1 MNPGSPRNQGEASN
15 LVGSNDAI
23 LDELLSSQQLMIAML
38 RVSVEDPSARIGA
51 WDVRDIAAHLAASER
66 DCYVPRIRA
75 IAAGENPTFDLFS
88 NDDAD
93 FSGIHLDD
101 ALDEWTATRV
111 MLIGYV
117 KTLDESQRTELAGN
131 HETYGRVTVDRY
143 LEIALKHDR
152 DHLRGLERLASQ
164 LTR

>member
-1 MNPGSPRNQGEASN
+1 MNDR
-15 LVGSNDAI
+15 I
-23 LDELLSSQQLMIAML
+23 LDDLLNSQQLMIAML
-38 RVSVEDPSARIGA
+38 RISGEDPLARVGA
-51 WDVRDIAAHLAASER
+51 WDPRDLAAHLAASER

-75 IAAGENPTFDLFS
+75 IAAGDNPTFGVFN
-88 NDDAD
+88 NDDTD

-117 KTLDESQRTELAGN
+117 RTLDETQRTELAGQ
-131 HETYGRVTVDRY
+131 HEQFGRVTVDRY

-152 DHLRGLERLASQ
+152 DHLTGLERLAGE

>member
-1 MNPGSPRNQGEASN
+1 MNEA
-15 LVGSNDAI
+15 L
-23 LDELLSSQQLMIAML
+23 LDDLINSQQLVIAML
-38 RVSVEDPSARIGA
+38 RVSAEDSSARVGA
-51 WDVRDIAAHLAASER
+51 WDLRDLAAHLAASER

-75 IAAGENPTFDLFS
+75 IAAGENPTFDVFS
-88 NDDAD
+88 NDDTD

-101 ALDEWTATRV
+101 ALDEWIATRL

-117 KTLDESQRTELAGN
+117 RTLDEDQRTARSGT
-131 HETYGRVTVDRY
+131 HERFGPVTVERY

-152 DHLRGLERLASQ
+152 DHLSGLERLAGQ

>member
-1 MNPGSPRNQGEASN
+1 M
-15 LVGSNDAI
+15 NDAI
-23 LDELLSSQQLMIAML
+23 LDELLNSQQLMIAML
-38 RVSVEDPSARIGA
+38 RVSAEDPSARVGA
-51 WDVRDIAAHLAASER
+51 WDLRDIAAHMAASER

-75 IAAGENPTFDLFS
+75 IAAGESPTFGLFT
-88 NDDAD
+88 NDDTD

-101 ALDEWTATRV
+101 ALDEWIATRM

-117 KTLDESQRTELAGN
+117 KTLDENQRTGLAGH
-131 HETYGRVTVDRY
+131 HETYGRVNVDRY

-152 DHLRGLERLASQ
+152 DHLLGLERLAGQ